1 MKTVKEVSILSGVS
15 VRTLHHYDKI
25 GLFPPTA
32 LSEAGYRLYDDEAL
46 IRLQEILL
54 FRELE
59 FPLKDIKY
67 LLEQAKEER
76 QDLLAQQIK
85 LLEWKRSHLE
95 QVITHAKRLQEKGDD
110 YMNFDVY
117 NKTELEQLQAEAKEK
132 WGQTA
137 AYKEF
142 AQIHTVTALEAA
154 QRIGFPE
161 ARILIANIVVDLALS
176 PKSNSAYLAMDA
188 ALADLRRSGNLPI
201 PRHLRDGH
209 YSGSKTLGN
218 ARDYKYPH
226 AYPEKWV
233 KQQYLPDKL
242 VGHNYFEAN
251 ETGKYERALGS
262 NKERID
268 KLSD

>member
-1 MKTVKEVSILSGVS
+1 M
-15 VRTLHHYDKI
+15 
-25 GLFPPTA
+25 
-32 LSEAGYRLYDDEAL
+32 
-46 IRLQEILL
+46 
-54 FRELE
+54 
-59 FPLKDIKY
+59 
-67 LLEQAKEER
+67 
-76 QDLLAQQIK
+76 
-85 LLEWKRSHLE
+85 
-95 QVITHAKRLQEKGDD
+95 
-110 YMNFDVY
+110 
-117 NKTELEQLQAEAKEK
+117 
-132 WGQTA
+132 
-137 AYKEF
+137 
-142 AQIHTVTALEAA
+142 
-154 QRIGFPE
+154 
-161 ARILIANIVVDLALS
+161 DLALS

>member
-137 AYKEF
+137 AY
-142 AQIHTVTALEAA
+142 
-154 QRIGFPE
+154 
-161 ARILIANIVVDLALS
+161 
-176 PKSNSAYLAMDA
+176 
-188 ALADLRRSGNLPI
+188 
-201 PRHLRDGH
+201 
-209 YSGSKTLGN
+209 
-218 ARDYKYPH
+218 
-226 AYPEKWV
+226 
-233 KQQYLPDKL
+233 
-242 VGHNYFEAN
+242 
-251 ETGKYERALGS
+251 
-262 NKERID
+262 
-268 KLSD
+268 